1 MGGNTL
7 QAPEAGEIVSTASS
21 KAGSVTSSVV
31 DLLSQAD
38 TAAPAK
44 VKPEMDV
51 FGLNQTSTSE
61 PPAPAAAVPPQG
73 LASDSQSMESLF
85 GDSLPPA
92 PSPAAN
98 AEKAESGSLQVSQP
112 ESVLSAGGERPNI
125 SALGEKLQQRLPTFQ
140 KSTLLE
146 VQERAYMW

>member
-1 MGGNTL
+1 MLAGNT
-7 QAPEAGEIVSTASS
+7 PEAGDIVSTESS

-51 FGLNQTSTSE
+51 FGVIQSSTSE
-61 PPAPAAAVPPQG
+61 PPAQAAAVTPQG

-92 PSPAAN
+92 QTPAAI
-98 AEKAESGSLQVSQP
+98 AQKAASGSLQVSQP
-112 ESVLSAGGERPNI
+112 EPVLSAGGERPKI
-125 SALGEKLQQRLPTFQ
+125 SALGEKLQQRLPAFQ